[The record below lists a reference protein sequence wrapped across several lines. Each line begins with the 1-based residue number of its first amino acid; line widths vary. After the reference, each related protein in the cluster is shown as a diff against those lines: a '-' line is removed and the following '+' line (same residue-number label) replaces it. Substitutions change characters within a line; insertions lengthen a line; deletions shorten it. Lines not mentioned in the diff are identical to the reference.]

1 MNKSALPH
9 HQDRGYKYA
18 MVTVFDK
25 IPTYFVERYDEEI
38 CAWAKNFPAIGPV
51 KSIVLKEG
59 RLSDISPDEQAGAVL
74 RQVKLIA
81 RMERLRGR
89 VTITP
94 YDESDERMIA
104 NHCRKMEKAGWP
116 ARLFDKEPARPWIPF
131 MPTVDPPGRNEQAG
145 GGLQRRIEP
154 TN

>member
-1 MNKSALPH
+1 ML
-9 HQDRGYKYA
+9 
-18 MVTVFDK
+18 TVFER
-25 IPTYFVERYDEEI
+25 IPEYFVERYDEEI
-38 CAWAKNFPAIGPV
+38 RAWAANFKAIGPV

-59 RLSDISPDEQAGAVL
+59 RLSDVSPDEQAGAVL

-81 RMERLRGR
+81 KMERWRDR

-94 YDESDERMIA
+94 YEQDDERMIA
-104 NHCRKMEKAGWP
+104 NHCEKMEKSNWP

-131 MPTVDPPGRNEQAG
+131 MPTIDSQ
-145 GGLQRRIEP
+145 